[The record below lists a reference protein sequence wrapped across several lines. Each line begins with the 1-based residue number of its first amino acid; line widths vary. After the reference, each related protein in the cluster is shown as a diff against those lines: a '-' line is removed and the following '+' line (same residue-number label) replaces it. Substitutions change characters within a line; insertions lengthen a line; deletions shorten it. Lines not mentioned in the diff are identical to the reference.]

1 MRLKLKQWKGR
12 FALFLALCMIMLLTG
27 CGREVSGAGTSGAQM
42 PETRETAVE
51 ASGAGTSGAQ
61 TPETRATAVEAS
73 GAGTSGAE
81 TPETKVAAVEASGA
95 GTSGMETPETRAT
108 VEAAKAGTSNAE
120 TPETKAAA
128 KEVSQVETSSAETPE
143 TKIVGDSAQGD
154 EPNDLRTEQKAS
166 IDEEGSYT
174 TADDVSLYLH
184 TYEKLP
190 NNFITKQE
198 ARQLGWQGGS
208 LEPYAPGK
216 CIGGDKFGNYEG
228 LLPEK
233 KGRTY
238 RECDID
244 TLGADSR
251 GAKRIIYSDDGLIYY
266 TEDHYAS
273 FTLLY
278 D

>member
-27 CGREVSGAGTSGAQM
+27 CGRE
-42 PETRETAVE
+42 
-51 ASGAGTSGAQ
+51 ASGAGTYGAQ
-61 TPETRATAVEAS
+61 TPET
-73 GAGTSGAE
+73 GA
-81 TPETKVAAVEASGA
+81 AAVEASGA
-95 GTSGMETPETRAT
+95 GKS
-108 VEAAKAGTSNAE
+108 SAE

-128 KEVSQVETSSAETPE
+128 VEASGAGKSNTETPETKAAVVEASQVGISSAEPPETRKAAVEASQNGKSGTETPESKAAVGESAEAGKASTETPE

-174 TADDVSLYLH
+174 TAEDVSLYLH

-190 NNFITKQE
+190 NNFITKKE
-198 ARQLGWQGGS
+198 ANALGWSGGS

-228 LLPEK
+228 ILPD
-233 KGRTY
+233 GSY
-238 RECDID
+238 HECDID
-244 TLGADSR
+244 TLGAKSR
-251 GAKRIIYSDDGLIYY
+251 GAKRLVYSEDGRIYY
-266 TEDHYAS
+266 TEDHYTT
-273 FTLLY
+273 FTMLY

>member
-27 CGREVSGAGTSGAQM
+27 CGRETSGAGTSGAQM

-51 ASGAGTSGAQ
+51 ASGAGTSGAE
-61 TPETRATAVEAS
+61 TPETRETAVEAS
-73 GAGTSGAE
+73 EVGT
-81 TPETKVAAVEASGA
+81 P
-95 GTSGMETPETRAT
+95 GT
-108 VEAAKAGTSNAE
+108 E

-128 KEVSQVETSSAETPE
+128 VEASQVGTSGTETPETKAAAVEASQVGTSGAETPE

-154 EPNDLRTEQKAS
+154 ESNELRTEQKAS

-174 TADDVSLYLH
+174 TAEDVSLYLH

-190 NNFITKQE
+190 NNFITKKE
-198 ARQLGWQGGS
+198 ANALGWSGGS

-228 LLPEK
+228 ILPD
-233 KGRTY
+233 GSY
-238 RECDID
+238 HECDID
-244 TLGADSR
+244 TLGAKSR
-251 GAKRIIYSDDGLIYY
+251 GAKRLVYSNDGRIYY
-266 TEDHYAS
+266 TEDHYAT
-273 FTLLY
+273 FTMLY

>member
-1 MRLKLKQWKGR
+1 MKEKILRGIKKWLM
-12 FALFLALCMIMLLTG
+12 LCTAVCIVMLCTG
-27 CGREVSGAGTSGAQM
+27 CVVSDRAQEEM
-42 PETRETAVE
+42 ISE
-51 ASGAGTSGAQ
+51 ALS
-61 TPETRATAVEAS
+61 
-73 GAGTSGAE
+73 
-81 TPETKVAAVEASGA
+81 
-95 GTSGMETPETRAT
+95 
-108 VEAAKAGTSNAE
+108 EAASQSAKQYAERQSREAERQSQETLQEESKSQPVTS
-120 TPETKAAA
+120 
-128 KEVSQVETSSAETPE
+128 Q
-143 TKIVGDSAQGD
+143 SAQGAEILD
-154 EPNDLRTEQKAS
+154 EN
-166 IDEEGSYT
+166 GSYT
-174 TADDVSLYLH
+174 SCEDVALYLE
-184 TYEKLP
+184 TYDRLP

-198 ARQLGWQGGS
+198 ARQLGWEGGS

-228 LLPEK
+228 LLPGK

-251 GAKRIIYSDDGLIYY
+251 GAKRIVYSDDGLIYY

>member
-1 MRLKLKQWKGR
+1 MRLKLRQWKGR
-12 FALFLALCMIMLLTG
+12 FALSLALCMVLLLTG
-27 CGREVSGAGTSGAQM
+27 CGAGAAGEEASEVGTAKEEVPKIVVSDKEM
-42 PETRETAVE
+42 PEAGAADREGDGIGTPDA
-51 ASGAGTSGAQ
+51 GAAD
-61 TPETRATAVEAS
+61 
-73 GAGTSGAE
+73 
-81 TPETKVAAVEASGA
+81 
-95 GTSGMETPETRAT
+95 
-108 VEAAKAGTSNAE
+108 
-120 TPETKAAA
+120 
-128 KEVSQVETSSAETPE
+128 
-143 TKIVGDSAQGD
+143 DSAQKD
-154 EPNDLRTEQKAS
+154 ESGEFGAQQNVS

-174 TADDVSLYLH
+174 TKEDVALYLE

-190 NNFITKQE
+190 GNFITKQE
-198 ARQLGWQGGS
+198 ARKLGWEGGS

-228 LLPEK
+228 LLPAE

-251 GAKRIIYSDDGLIYY
+251 GAKRIVYSDDGLIYY

>member
-42 PETRETAVE
+42 PETRETAME
-51 ASGAGTSGAQ
+51 ATGT
-61 TPETRATAVEAS
+61 
-73 GAGTSGAE
+73 GTSGAE
-81 TPETKVAAVEASGA
+81 TLETKAAAAEATGT
-95 GTSGMETPETRAT
+95 GTSSTETPETRETA
-108 VEAAKAGTSNAE
+108 VEASEVGTAGT
-120 TPETKAAA
+120 
-128 KEVSQVETSSAETPE
+128 ETPE

-154 EPNDLRTEQKAS
+154 ESNDLRTEQKAS

-174 TADDVSLYLH
+174 TAEDVSLYLH

-190 NNFITKQE
+190 NNFITKKE
-198 ARQLGWQGGS
+198 ANALGWSGGS

-228 LLPEK
+228 ILPD
-233 KGRTY
+233 GSY
-238 RECDID
+238 HECDID
-244 TLGADSR
+244 TLGAKSR
-251 GAKRIIYSDDGLIYY
+251 GAKRLVYSNDGRIYY
-266 TEDHYAS
+266 TEDHYAT
-273 FTLLY
+273 FTMLY